1 MAKTLKI
8 KLTGLRVFAHHG
20 VFDFERQNGQDFYID
35 ATVWVNNKILEFSD
49 DLSNTVHY
57 GDLAKALVENVKNH
71 PVDLL
76 ETLAQRLL
84 DMVLNWG
91 GPASPVTKAKITVH
105 KPNAPILYEFNDVS
119 VTVKGKRERQDE
131 SNAGVQK

>member
-1 MAKTLKI
+1 MSKSIKI

-35 ATVWVNNKILEFSD
+35 ATVWVDNKVLQYSD
-49 DLSNTVHY
+49 DLSLTVHY
-57 GDLAKALVENVKNH
+57 GDLAKAIVDNVKNN

-84 DMVLNWG
+84 ELLLNWG
-91 GPASPVTKAKITVH
+91 GPASPVIKAKVTVH
-105 KPNAPILYEFNDVS
+105 KPNAPITYEFEDVS
-119 VTVKGKRERQDE
+119 VTVKGKREGAE
-131 SNAGVQK
+131 

>member
-35 ATVWVNNKILEFSD
+35 AVVWVDSQGLEFND
-49 DLSNTVHY
+49 DLSKTVHY
-57 GDLAKALVENVKNH
+57 GDLAKALVDNVKH
-71 PVDLL
+71 QPVDLL

-84 DMVLNWG
+84 DLVLNWG
-91 GPASPVTKAKITVH
+91 GPAGPVVKAEITVH
-105 KPNAPILYEFNDVS
+105 KPNAPIVYEFNDVS
-119 VTVKGKRERQDE
+119 VTIKGKREE
-131 SNAGVQK
+131 SKH

>member
-35 ATVWVNNKILEFSD
+35 ATVWVAAKGLEFSD
-49 DLSNTVHY
+49 DLSRTVHY
-57 GDLAKALVENVKNH
+57 GDLAKALVDNVKTQ

-84 DMVLNWG
+84 DLVLNWG
-91 GPASPVTKAKITVH
+91 GPAGPVAKAKITVH
-105 KPNAPILYEFNDVS
+105 KPNAPIVYEFNDVS
-119 VTVKGKRERQDE
+119 VTVKGKRED
-131 SNAGVQK
+131 SHKSGDPN

>member
-1 MAKTLKI
+1 MSDKI
-8 KLTGLRVFAHHG
+8 SIKGIKGYGYHG

-35 ATVWVNNKILEFSD
+35 ATVWVNSKILEFSD
-49 DLSNTVHY
+49 DLNNTVHY
-57 GDLAKALVENVKNH
+57 GDLAKALVDNVKNQ

-91 GPASPVTKAKITVH
+91 GPASPVVKAKITVH
-105 KPNAPILYEFNDVS
+105 KPNAPIVYEFNDVS
-119 VTVKGKRERQDE
+119 VTVKGKRANEA
-131 SNAGVQK
+131 SH

>member
-20 VFDFERQNGQDFYID
+20 VFDFERQNGQDFYVD
-35 ATVWVNNKILEFSD
+35 ATIWVDNAQLKFND
-49 DLSNTVHY
+49 DLSKTVHY
-57 GDLAKALVENVKNH
+57 GDLAKALVENVKIQ

-84 DMVLNWG
+84 DLVLNWG
-91 GPASPVTKAKITVH
+91 GPTGPVAKAKITVH
-105 KPNAPILYEFNDVS
+105 KPNAPIVYEFNDVS
-119 VTVKGKRERQDE
+119 VTVKGKRKDGED
-131 SNAGVQK
+131 

>member
-1 MAKTLKI
+1 MRHKI

-35 ATVWVNNKILEFSD
+35 ASVWINGNAAAFND
-49 DLSNTVHY
+49 DLAKTVHY
-57 GDLAKALVENVKNH
+57 GDLAKAIVDDVKNN

-84 DMVLNWG
+84 DLAMNFG
-91 GPASPVTKAKITVH
+91 GGIVQKAKITVH
-105 KPNAPILYEFNDVS
+105 KPNAPILYEFADVS
-119 VTVKGKRERQDE
+119 VTVKAKR
-131 SNAGVQK
+131 G